1 VSEVTLVVSLAPKLA
16 LLRAVAEEGNL
27 TRAAAT
33 VGLQQPTASRW
44 LAALSAELG
53 TPVVV
58 PDGRGIRLSRAGA
71 SLAAAAGR
79 ALSELAAGVR
89 QATDEADP
97 ERGQVVLAFLSTLGE
112 HRVPGLLRVFRR
124 EHPHVRFT
132 LLQGSHAEL
141 LDHVRSGR
149 ADLAFTSPLPGAGD
163 FAGVTLEEQPLVV
176 TVPAG
181 HRLAGRVWVRMAE
194 LADEAIVGTKEAS
207 GLRAVTDE
215 LAQAAGFTPT
225 MAFEGEEVD
234 TLRGLVAAGLGV
246 AVLPVAEPAPPQG
259 VVEIPLR
266 PRAVRRIGLIWAS
279 DRPMAPAAL
288 AFRDFV
294 GSQA

>member
-1 VSEVTLVVSLAPKLA
+1 LA

-33 VGLQQPTASRW
+33 VGLPQPTASRW

-58 PDGRGIRLSRAGA
+58 PDGRRIRLSRAGA

-79 ALSELAAGVR
+79 ALSELASGVR
-89 QATDEADP
+89 QAAGEADP
-97 ERGQVVLAFLSTLGE
+97 ERGQVVLAFLYTLGE
-112 HRVPGLLRVFRR
+112 QRVPELLRAFRQQ
-124 EHPHVRFT
+124 HPHVRFT
-132 LLQGSHAEL
+132 LLQGPHGEL
-141 LDHVRSGR
+141 LDDVRSGR
-149 ADLAFTSPLPGAGD
+149 ADLAFTSPLPGPGE
-163 FAGVTLEEQPLVV
+163 FAGATLEEQPLVV

-194 LADEAIVGTKEAS
+194 LDGEAFVGTKAAS
-207 GLRAVTDE
+207 GLREETDE
-215 LAQAAGFTPT
+215 LAQAAGFTPKL
-225 MAFEGEEVD
+225 AFEGEGVH

-246 AVLPVAEPAPPQG
+246 AVLPIAEPAPPQG

-266 PRAVRRIGLIWAS
+266 PRATRRIGLIWAS
-279 DRPMAPAAL
+279 DRPMAPAVR

-294 GSQA
+294 SSGA